1 MSQLNMNTYPK
12 YLKTGVELM
21 AKNFRF
27 GVKSEVNLP
36 DGDTH
41 VNDGRKVFSSTSCKN
56 TLERVYFTVNKWLAI
71 GIIAVFALILLS
83 RISAR
88 LDKIAMID
96 AEIKSQKKT
105 FSEQCLKTWTLQAN
119 FDKVF
124 DSSYICYYAAQS
136 LGMVRAVDG
145 ASVIQISAPQTRP
158 VHSQGVMLSAGA
170 RGM

>member
-27 GVKSEVNLP
+27 GVKNDVSLP
-36 DGDTH
+36 DGDTLT
-41 VNDGRKVFSSTSCKN
+41 NDGRKVFAASSCKDA
-56 TLERVYFTVNKWLAI
+56 LEKASLYVNKWLAFA
-71 GIIAVFALILLS
+71 IIAIFILILLTQIGG
-83 RISAR
+83 RLNKISA
-88 LDKIAMID
+88 IN
-96 AEIKSQKKT
+96 AEIESQTQSFKKL
-105 FSEQCLKTWTLQAN
+105 CLETGELQED
-119 FDKVF
+119 FDKAL
-124 DSSYICYYAAQS
+124 DSSYICYYAAQN

-158 VHSQGVMLSAGA
+158 AHNQGAVASAGA